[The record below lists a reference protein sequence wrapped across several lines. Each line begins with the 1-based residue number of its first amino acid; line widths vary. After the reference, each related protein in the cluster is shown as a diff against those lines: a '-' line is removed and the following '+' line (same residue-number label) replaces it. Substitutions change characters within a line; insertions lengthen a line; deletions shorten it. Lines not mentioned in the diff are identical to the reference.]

1 MITLFSW
8 GRSTS
13 ARLSGGGRLVGLSV
27 TELAGVTEAV
37 SSVSRFLPA
46 SSRVPVAALALLLGP
61 AAISTSIDAVSTK
74 GAGGSQPEGWTA
86 ACR

>member
-1 MITLFSW
+1 MTTLFSC
-8 GRSTS
+8 GRGTS

-27 TELAGVTEAV
+27 TEPAGVTEAV
-37 SSVSRFLPA
+37 SSVSCFLPA

-74 GAGGSQPEGWTA
+74 GAGGSQPEG
-86 ACR
+86 